1 MNTWVIAVEVC
12 DATEDEQ
19 VSGAGFKMALKNG

>member
-19 VSGAGFKMALKNG
+19 VSDAGFKMA

>member
-1 MNTWVIAVEVC
+1 MYMYTWVIAVEVC

-19 VSGAGFKMALKNG
+19 VSDAGYKMA